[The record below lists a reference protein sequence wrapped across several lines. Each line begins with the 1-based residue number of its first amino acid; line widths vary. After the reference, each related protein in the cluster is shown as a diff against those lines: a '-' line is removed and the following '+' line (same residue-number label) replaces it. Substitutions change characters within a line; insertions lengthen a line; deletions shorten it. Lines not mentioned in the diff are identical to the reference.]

1 LGNIVKNPS
10 PLGGEG
16 QGEGK
21 YQFSSP
27 LGGEDKGEGEIFLTK
42 SIFFAKIH

>member
-1 LGNIVKNPS
+1 MGNIVKNPS

-27 LGGEDKGEGEIFLTK
+27 LVGEDKGEGGNLFDKEGIFC
-42 SIFFAKIH
+42 